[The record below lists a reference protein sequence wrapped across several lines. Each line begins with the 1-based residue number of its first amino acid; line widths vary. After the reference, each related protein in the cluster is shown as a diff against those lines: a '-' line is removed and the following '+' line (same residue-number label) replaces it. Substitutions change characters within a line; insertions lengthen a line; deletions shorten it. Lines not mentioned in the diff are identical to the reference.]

1 MILSD
6 TVQLALRNLRQ
17 SKLRT
22 TLTAMGVSIG
32 IASLAG
38 MVSLGVGIQD
48 QVVGRLMKSG
58 VFDSITVF
66 PGNALRNAGP
76 FGRGGGP
83 ARRGAGGGGARA
95 GASGTPEKPAPALDD
110 EAIKAIAALPDV
122 KAVYPVVRVPV
133 EVRYGLFA
141 EGAAATSV
149 DMSQNGEGPY
159 QKMAFG
165 TFFPSDR
172 ENVCLLSLDMAKR
185 MTDHDAAVAGEEP
198 KDLIGKNV
206 TLVYASTSGAPA
218 GASGTVTSTVNVGPV
233 QIQRIEIPYRVVG
246 IFEREQGGFG
256 GGGAA
261 GLMIPLAR
269 AMTLSTG
276 AINVSAQS
284 FLRGSGADG
293 PAAANAANAAN
304 APAAS
309 APAAK
314 TYQTLTVKVQ
324 HAQASQDVEDK
335 IKTLGYSAFSLSDAL
350 TAAKRG
356 FIILDIMLSLIG
368 SIALVVSSLGIV
380 NTMVMSILERTREIG
395 IMKAVG
401 GSDADVRN
409 IFLVEASSIGILGGL
424 VGVAIG
430 WTVGRIINFAAN
442 WYIKSQGG
450 DPGNLFSL
458 PLWLVA
464 GSIGFAIVVSLI
476 AGSYPARSAA
486 RLDPIQALRH
496 D

>member
-1 MILSD
+1 
-6 TVQLALRNLRQ
+6 
-17 SKLRT
+17 
-22 TLTAMGVSIG
+22 
-32 IASLAG
+32 

-58 VFDSITVF
+58 VFDNITVF

-76 FGRGGGP
+76 FGRGGGA
-83 ARRGAGGGGARA
+83 ARRGAGGGGAR
-95 GASGTPEKPAPALDD
+95 GGTAPEKPAPALDD

-133 EVRYGLFA
+133 EVRYALFA

-165 TFFPSDR
+165 TFFASDT

-218 GASGTVTSTVNVGPV
+218 GASGAVTSTVSVGPV

-269 AMTLSTG
+269 ATALSAA

-284 FLRGSGADG
+284 FLRGAG
-293 PAAANAANAAN
+293 PNGPTAAN

-314 TYQTLTVKVQ
+314 TYQTLTVKVK

-409 IFLVEASSIGILGGL
+409 IFLVEASSIGIMGGL
-424 VGVAIG
+424 AGVAIG
-430 WTVGRIINFAAN
+430 WTVGRIINFGAN

-464 GSIGFAIVVSLI
+464 GSIAFAIVVSLI
-476 AGSYPARSAA
+476 AGSYPARRAA

>member
-1 MILSD
+1 
-6 TVQLALRNLRQ
+6 
-17 SKLRT
+17 
-22 TLTAMGVSIG
+22 
-32 IASLAG
+32 
-38 MVSLGVGIQD
+38 
-48 QVVGRLMKSG
+48 
-58 VFDSITVF
+58 
-66 PGNALRNAGP
+66 
-76 FGRGGGP
+76 
-83 ARRGAGGGGARA
+83 
-95 GASGTPEKPAPALDD
+95 LDD

-133 EVRYGLFA
+133 EVRYALFA

-159 QKMAFG
+159 QKMTFG
-165 TFFPSDR
+165 TFFASDT

-185 MTDHDAAVAGEEP
+185 MTEHDAAVAGEEP

-269 AMTLSTG
+269 AMALSTA

-284 FLRGSGADG
+284 FLRGSGAEA
-293 PAAANAANAAN
+293 PTAAK
-304 APAAS
+304 APPTT

-324 HAQASQDVEDK
+324 HAQAAQDVEDK
-335 IKTLGYSAFSLSDAL
+335 IKALGHSAFSLSDAL

-424 VGVAIG
+424 AGVAIG
-430 WTVGRIINFAAN
+430 WTVGRIINFGAN

-476 AGSYPARSAA
+476 AGSYPARRAA

>member
-1 MILSD
+1 MILTD

-58 VFDSITVF
+58 VFDNITVF
-66 PGNALRNAGP
+66 PGNAFRNAGP
-76 FGRGGGP
+76 FGRGGGG
-83 ARRGAGGGGARA
+83 RRGAAAGARGGAA
-95 GASGTPEKPAPALDD
+95 AVPEKPAPALDD
-110 EAIKAIAALPDV
+110 EAIKAIAALKDV

-133 EVRYGLFA
+133 ELRYLLFA
-141 EGAAATSV
+141 EGTAATSV
-149 DMSQNGEGPY
+149 DMSQNGEGPF
-159 QKMAFG
+159 QTMTFG
-165 TFFPSDR
+165 TFFANDTD
-172 ENVCLLSLDMAKR
+172 NVCLLSLDVAKR
-185 MTDHDAAVAGEEP
+185 ITEHDPAVTGEDP

-206 TLVYASTSGAPA
+206 TLVYASSSASPAAP
-218 GASGTVTSTVNVGPV
+218 GSVTSTVTVGPV
-233 QIQRIEIPYRVVG
+233 QIQRIETAYRVVG
-246 IFEREQGGFG
+246 IFEREQGGLG
-256 GGGAA
+256 GGGTA
-261 GLMIPLAR
+261 GVMIPLAR
-269 AMTLSTG
+269 AKALSAT

-284 FLRGSGADG
+284 FLRG
-293 PAAANAANAAN
+293 PAPN
-304 APAAS
+304 APNGPGTT

-324 HAQASQDVEDK
+324 HAQAAQDVEDK
-335 IKTLGYSAFSLSDAL
+335 IKALGYSAFSLVDAL

-368 SIALVVSSLGIV
+368 SIALAVSSLGIV

-401 GSDADVRN
+401 GSDADVRG
-409 IFLVEASSIGILGGL
+409 IFLVEASSIGIIGG
-424 VGVAIG
+424 VAGVAIG
-430 WTVGRIINFAAN
+430 WLFGRVINFGAN
-442 WYIKSQGG
+442 RYIVSQGG
-450 DPGNLFSL
+450 TAGDLFSL
-458 PLWLVA
+458 PLWLIA

-476 AGSYPARSAA
+476 AGSYPARRAA

>member
-76 FGRGGGP
+76 FGRGKRW
-83 ARRGAGGGGARA
+83 ARSSRRAGGGGARG

-165 TFFPSDR
+165 TFFPSDS

-218 GASGTVTSTVNVGPV
+218 GASGAVTSTVNVGPV

-293 PAAANAANAAN
+293 TTAANPPATT
-304 APAAS
+304 APS
-309 APAAK
+309 AK
-314 TYQTLTVKVQ
+314 TYQTLTVKVK

-335 IKTLGYSAFSLSDAL
+335 IKALGYSAFSLSDAL

-356 FIILDIMLSLIG
+356 FIILDIMLSQIF
-368 SIALVVSSLGIV
+368 SI
-380 NTMVMSILERTREIG
+380 
-395 IMKAVG
+395 
-401 GSDADVRN
+401 
-409 IFLVEASSIGILGGL
+409 
-424 VGVAIG
+424 
-430 WTVGRIINFAAN
+430 
-442 WYIKSQGG
+442 
-450 DPGNLFSL
+450 
-458 PLWLVA
+458 
-464 GSIGFAIVVSLI
+464 
-476 AGSYPARSAA
+476 
-486 RLDPIQALRH
+486 
-496 D
+496 

>member
-58 VFDSITVF
+58 VFDNITVF

-83 ARRGAGGGGARA
+83 ARRGAGGGGARGA
-95 GASGTPEKPAPALDD
+95 ASGTPEKPAPALDD
-110 EAIKAIAALPDV
+110 EAIKTIAALPDV

-133 EVRYGLFA
+133 EVRYSLFA

-159 QKMAFG
+159 QKLAFG
-165 TFFPSDR
+165 TFFVSDT

-185 MTDHDAAVAGEEP
+185 MTDHDAGVAGEEP

-206 TLVYASTSGAPA
+206 TLVYASTSGTPS
-218 GASGTVTSTVNVGPV
+218 GTSGTVTSTVDVGTV
-233 QIQRIEIPYRVVG
+233 QIHRIEIPYRVVG

-269 AMTLSTG
+269 ATALSSA

-284 FLRGSGADG
+284 FLRGAGSNG
-293 PAAANAANAAN
+293 PAAANA
-304 APAAS
+304 PATS

-335 IKTLGYSAFSLSDAL
+335 IKALGYSAFSLSDAL

-368 SIALVVSSLGIV
+368 SIALAVSSLGIV

-401 GSDADVRN
+401 GSDADVRG
-409 IFLVEASSIGILGGL
+409 IFLVEASSIGIIGG
-424 VGVAIG
+424 VAGVAIG
-430 WTVGRIINFAAN
+430 WIVGRAINFGAN
-442 WYIKSQGG
+442 IYIKSQGG
-450 DPGNLFSL
+450 DPGDLFSL

-476 AGSYPARSAA
+476 AGSYPARRAA